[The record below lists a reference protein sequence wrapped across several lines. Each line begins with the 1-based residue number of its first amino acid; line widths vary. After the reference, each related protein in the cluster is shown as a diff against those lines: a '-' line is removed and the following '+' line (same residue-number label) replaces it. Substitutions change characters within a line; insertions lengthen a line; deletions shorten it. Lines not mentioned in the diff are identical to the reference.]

1 MWEEIDQMELVEALI
16 VAEAYFDDD

>member
-16 VAEAYFDDD
+16 VEEAYFDDD